1 MPIEPIRDD
10 NDHRAALHRIDAL
23 WGAAKGTAED
33 AELDALAT
41 LVDAYERKRW
51 PTEPGTPLDALK
63 FAMDQ
68 HGATQKDLAEILGS
82 RSRASE
88 ILNGKRE
95 MSLDPIR
102 RLSKAW
108 GIPIAMLVGEAETA
122 DTASAA

>member
-1 MPIEPIRDD
+1 VPIEPIRNDD
-10 NDHRAALHRIDAL
+10 DHRAALHRIDAL
-23 WGAAKGTAED
+23 WNAPDDSPEAD
-33 AELDALAT
+33 ELDALAT

-95 MSLDPIR
+95 MSLDQIR

-108 GIPIAMLVGEAETA
+108 GIPIAMLVGEAEAA